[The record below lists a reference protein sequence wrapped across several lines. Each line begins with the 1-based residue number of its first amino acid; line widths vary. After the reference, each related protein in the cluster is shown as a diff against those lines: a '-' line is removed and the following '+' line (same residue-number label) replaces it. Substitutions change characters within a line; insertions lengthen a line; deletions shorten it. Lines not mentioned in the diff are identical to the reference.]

1 MAGLAVLYRLQRGVC
16 CICRSHN
23 CGKLQPDGSNK
34 HPYQTFKLF
43 LQESFAY
50 LIIFNRFFHH
60 CTLNKSINAQSS
72 QKTLKP
78 PFSHLLQHTERCI
91 EVISSRL

>member
-50 LIIFNRFFHH
+50 LIIFNYF
-60 CTLNKSINAQSS
+60 
-72 QKTLKP
+72 
-78 PFSHLLQHTERCI
+78 
-91 EVISSRL
+91 